1 MAKAVLLLE
10 DGSFFEGES
19 FGADGEKVGEVVFN
33 TSMTGYQEILTD
45 PSYNGQIVC
54 MTYPLIG
61 NYGVND
67 EDVESRKIFLSG
79 FIAKECCQYPSNFRA
94 TKRLDEYLKENGI
107 QAIHQ
112 IDTRALTKRLRIKGS
127 QQGIISTVD
136 FNKES
141 LMEKLKKS
149 PGIVGQDLVKNV
161 TCTEPYIWEEG
172 DWELGK
178 GYKRIDAKER
188 TDFLKVA
195 ALDFGIKSNILRMMV
210 SRGLSVKVFPA
221 FAKSDEILREEPD
234 GIFLSNGPGDP
245 EGVPYAIKTVEQLL
259 GKKPIFGIC
268 LGLQI
273 LTLALGGK
281 TYKLKFGHHGANHP
295 VKELATGKVEITSQN
310 HGFAADINTLKN
322 VTLTH
327 LNLNDETVEGFKCT
341 DMPAFAVQY
350 HPEASPGPHDS
361 RYLFDKFKELILE
374 SKKDK

>member
-327 LNLNDETVEGFKCT
+327 LNLNDETVEGFKCN